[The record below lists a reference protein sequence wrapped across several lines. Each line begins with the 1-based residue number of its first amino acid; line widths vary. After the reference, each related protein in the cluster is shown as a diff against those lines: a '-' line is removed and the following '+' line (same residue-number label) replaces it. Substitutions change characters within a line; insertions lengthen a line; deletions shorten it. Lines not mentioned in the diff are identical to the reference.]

1 VALPLTGRVLGVGV
15 DAVDVARLRRTLE
28 RTPTFA
34 SRTFTDGERALA
46 GSRKDPVP
54 ALAARFAAKEAVMKA
69 LGVGLGAFALKD
81 VEVVR
86 LESGQPVLALHGA
99 AAALAAE
106 RGVAEWHL
114 SLTHTALVAVAMV
127 VAAAGPGSHEGAPV
141 PFAG

>member
-1 VALPLTGRVLGVGV
+1 VALPLTGSVLGVGV
-15 DAVDVARLRRTLE
+15 DAVDVARMRRTLE

-34 SRTFTDGERALA
+34 ARTFTDGERELA
-46 GSRKDPVP
+46 ASRKDPVP

-69 LGVGLGAFALKD
+69 LGVGLGAFALRD

-86 LESGQPVLALHGA
+86 LASGRPVLALHGA

-106 RGVAEWHL
+106 RGAAEWHL

-127 VAAAGPGSHEGAPV
+127 VASAGPGSPEEAPV